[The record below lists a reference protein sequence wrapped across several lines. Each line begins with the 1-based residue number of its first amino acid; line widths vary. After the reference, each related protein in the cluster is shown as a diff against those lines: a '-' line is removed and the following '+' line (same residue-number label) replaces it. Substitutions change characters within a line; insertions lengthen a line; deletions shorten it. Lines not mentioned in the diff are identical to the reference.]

1 MNRNVNRQKKDRK
14 MSKKESTEAIHSAP
28 PNIKVGEVYIKGTAP
43 LVMHKFSHKAKMQIK
58 AKQEAG
64 STATKGRKKDAKDF
78 VECFNESRH
87 ISMDGW
93 DGIPAAAFRNACI
106 SACRLVGFKMTYA
119 KMSLFIVEDGWDRDE
134 GTPLVK
140 LIGGEPRMLESM
152 VRIGGITKT
161 VDISVRPQ
169 WLDWGARLR
178 FRYDADQ
185 FTASDVVNLIARAG
199 MQVGICEGR
208 PDSSNSTGMG
218 WGTFE
223 VSTKE
228 EVMKLEKKGAKK

>member
-1 MNRNVNRQKKDRK
+1 
-14 MSKKESTEAIHSAP
+14 MSKVVEEQIHITP
-28 PNIKVGEVYIKGTAP
+28 PNIKKGEVWIKGTAP
-43 LVMHKFSHKAKMQIK
+43 LVMHKFSHKAKLQIR

-64 STATKGRKKDAKDF
+64 STATKNRKKDAKNF
-78 VECFNESRH
+78 EECFNEARH
-87 ISMDGW
+87 ISFEGW

-119 KMSLFIVEDGWDRDE
+119 KMSLFIEQDGWDRDE

-140 LIGGEPRMLESM
+140 LIGGEPRRLESM

-161 VDISVRPQ
+161 VDIAVRPQ
-169 WLDWGARLR
+169 WIEWGACLR

-185 FTASDVVNLIARAG
+185 FTASDVVNLISRAG
-199 MQVGICEGR
+199 QQVGICEGR

-223 VSTKE
+223 IANKD
-228 EVMKLEKKGAKK
+228 EVLALEKKGNKK

>member
-1 MNRNVNRQKKDRK
+1 
-14 MSKKESTEAIHSAP
+14 
-28 PNIKVGEVYIKGTAP
+28 
-43 LVMHKFSHKAKMQIK
+43 MQIK

-64 STATKGRKKDAKDF
+64 STATKNNKKDAKNF
-78 VECFNESRH
+78 EACFNESRH
-87 ISMDGW
+87 ISMDGG

-119 KMSLFIVEDGWDRDE
+119 KMSLFICEDGWDRDE

-169 WLDWGARLR
+169 WLEWGARLR

-223 VSTKE
+223 ISDAKSVRA
-228 EVMKLEKKGAKK
+228 LEKKGGAK

>member
-1 MNRNVNRQKKDRK
+1 MNAT
-14 MSKKESTEAIHSAP
+14 KETTIHIAP
-28 PNIKVGEVYIKGTAP
+28 PNIQMGEVWIKGTAP

-64 STATKGRKKDAKDF
+64 STATKNKKKDAKNFDA
-78 VECFNESRH
+78 CFNESRH

-119 KMSLFIVEDGWDRDE
+119 KMSLFICEDGWDRDE

-140 LIGGEPRMLESM
+140 IIGGEPRMLESM

-169 WLDWGARLR
+169 WLEWGARLR

-223 VSTKE
+223 ISDEKSVRAI
-228 EVMKLEKKGAKK
+228 EKKGGAK

>member
-1 MNRNVNRQKKDRK
+1 MKKD
-14 MSKKESTEAIHSAP
+14 SKTEETMVSIKA
-28 PNIKVGEVYIKGTAP
+28 PNIKKGEVWIKGTAP
-43 LVMHKFSHKAKMQIK
+43 LVMHKFSHKAKEIIK
-58 AKQEAG
+58 QKQAAG
-64 STATKGRKKDAKDF
+64 STANKNKKKEAKNF
-78 VECFNESRH
+78 EECFQESRH
-87 ISMDGW
+87 ISMEGW

-106 SACRLVGFKMTYA
+106 SACRLVGFKMSLA
-119 KMSLFIVEDGWDRDE
+119 KLSIFIIEDGWDRDE

-169 WLDWGARLR
+169 WLEWGARLR
-178 FRYDADQ
+178 FKYDADQ
-185 FTASDVVNLIARAG
+185 FTATDVVNLIARVG

-208 PDSSNSTGMG
+208 PDSSSSTGMG

-223 VSTKE
+223 ISDEKTVRA
-228 EVMKLEKKGAKK
+228 LEGGAA

>member
-1 MNRNVNRQKKDRK
+1 MKEQKTQ
-14 MSKKESTEAIHSAP
+14 EIHIAP
-28 PNIKVGEVYIKGTAP
+28 PNMKTGEVWIKGTAP
-43 LVMHKFSHKAKMQIK
+43 LVIHKFSHKAKMQIK

-64 STATKGRKKDAKDF
+64 STATKNRKKDSKDF
-78 VECFNESRH
+78 TECFNESRH

-93 DGIPAAAFRNACI
+93 DGIPASAFRNACI

-119 KMSLFIVEDGWDRDE
+119 KMSLFICEDGWDKDE

-140 LIGGEPRMLESM
+140 IISPEPPRMLESM

-169 WLDWGARLR
+169 WLEWGARLR

-185 FTASDVVNLIARAG
+185 FTARDVVNLIARAG
-199 MQVGICEGR
+199 MQCGICEGR

-218 WGTFE
+218 WGTFDIT
-223 VSTKE
+223 TKD
-228 EVMKLEKKGAKK
+228 EVMKIAKKGAKK

>member
-1 MNRNVNRQKKDRK
+1 MKA
-14 MSKKESTEAIHSAP
+14 KETTETIHIAP
-28 PNIKVGEVYIKGTAP
+28 PNIKAGEVWIKGTAP
-43 LVMHKFSHKAKMQIK
+43 LVMHKFSHKAKMQIR

-64 STATKGRKKDAKDF
+64 STAAKGRKKDAKDF
-78 VECFNESRH
+78 TECFNESRH
-87 ISMDGW
+87 ISMEGW

-140 LIGGEPRMLESM
+140 IIGGEPRMLESM

-199 MQVGICEGR
+199 MQCGICEGR

-223 VSTKE
+223 VSDKAA
-228 EVMKLEKKGAKK
+228 VMALEKKGAKK